1 MVYKSLSFYEQNN
14 ETTMK
19 KIYSLLAAALVMG
32 FCAAPASAGQAYISG
47 NVGSSWMNNTKDGAF
62 KYGMNNGITALG
74 AIGMRENCYRFEGE
88 LGYQKNGVDTLY
100 GPFGT
105 SNLRG
110 NIEVWS
116 VLANGYYDIYTGGGV
131 KPYLTAGVGAARVQF
146 EDVAFQSTPNGH
158 GWSEH
163 DSVFAYQL
171 GAGVAIPISKGVKLD
186 ARYRYFSTAEFTLN
200 DGYQSR
206 LSSSSVLLGLRF
218 GL

>member
-1 MVYKSLSFYEQNN
+1 
-14 ETTMK
+14 MK
-19 KIYSLLAAALVMG
+19 KIYSLLAAALITG
-32 FCAAPASAGQAYISG
+32 FCAAPASAGQTYISG
-47 NVGSSWMNNTKDGAF
+47 NVGSSWMNDTKDGAF
-62 KYGMNNGITALG
+62 TYGMNNGVTALA

-88 LGYQKNGVDTLY
+88 LGYQTNSVDQLH

-105 SNLRG
+105 SNFTG
-110 NIEVWS
+110 DIEVWS
-116 VLANGYYDIYTGGGV
+116 VLANAYYDIYTGGGV

-146 EDVAFQSTPNGH
+146 EGLNFQDAPQGP

-200 DGYQSR
+200 NGNQSR
-206 LSSSSVLLGLRF
+206 LASNSVLVGLRF
-218 GL
+218 NL

>member
-1 MVYKSLSFYEQNN
+1 
-14 ETTMK
+14 MK

>member
-1 MVYKSLSFYEQNN
+1 
-14 ETTMK
+14 MK
-19 KIYSLLAAALVMG
+19 KIYSLLAAALVTG
-32 FCAAPASAGQAYISG
+32 FCAAPASAGQTYISG
-47 NVGSSWMNNTKDGAF
+47 NVGSSWMNDTKDGAL

-88 LGYQKNGVDTLY
+88 LGYQKNGVDNVY
-100 GPFGT
+100 SSYGT
-105 SNLRG
+105 SNFRG

-116 VLANGYYDIYTGGGV
+116 VLANGYYDIYTGGGI

-146 EDVAFQSTPNGH
+146 EDVAFQNTPNGH

-171 GAGVAIPISKGVKLD
+171 GAGIAIPITSGVKLD

-206 LSSSSVLLGLRF
+206 LASNSVLVGLRF

>member
-1 MVYKSLSFYEQNN
+1 
-14 ETTMK
+14 MK
-19 KIYSLLAAALVMG
+19 KIYSLLAAALVTG
-32 FCAAPASAGQAYISG
+32 FCSVPALAGQSYISG
-47 NVGSSWMNNTKDGAF
+47 DVGSSWMNDTKDGAY
-62 KYGMNNGITALG
+62 KYGMNSGVHALG

-88 LGYQKNGVDTLY
+88 LGYQRNDVDKSYELY
-100 GPFGT
+100 GPFNYNGK
-105 SNLRG
+105 
-110 NIEVWS
+110 IEVWS
-116 VLANGYYDIYTGGGV
+116 VLANAYYDIYTGGGV

-146 EDVAFQSTPNGH
+146 EDLRYAGYPRGT

-163 DSVFAYQL
+163 NSAFAYQV
-171 GAGVAIPISKGVKLD
+171 GAGVAIPISHNVKLD